1 MRIIIVSNA
10 RASSK
15 LRRVVLIILII
26 EDRGGDG
33 NGNGL
38 GRGGSISDHD
48 GGGRRGEIVIEAREG
63 TTIIVESDVESD
75 VCSTL
80 WRDIFRRC

>member
-33 NGNGL
+33 NGNRL

-48 GGGRRGEIVIEAREG
+48 GGGRRGEIVIEARDGER
-63 TTIIVESDVESD
+63 TTIIVKSD